1 MTARAEYLWV
11 DSTYVNNPDIRLYI
25 LNIAT
30 FPGYRLTIPFRYGG
44 AIWRRPNGGDGWRWP
59 RTGATRTPNAAAQ
72 AVLVLTHL
80 PCVTGMWLRAAQ
92 WSHYREAARKNPTA
106 VEHKGKSTGGR
117 TEQASN
123 IARGTPGSSVTCGF
137 ALSDSI
143 SCEMPSCSEAARL
156 RGPWV
161 AERPGVPRAPVFRGC
176 ADGDEGIRRA
186 RAANNRAGGAL
197 AV

>member
-1 MTARAEYLWV
+1 
-11 DSTYVNNPDIRLYI
+11 
-25 LNIAT
+25 
-30 FPGYRLTIPFRYGG
+30 
-44 AIWRRPNGGDGWRWP
+44 
-59 RTGATRTPNAAAQ
+59 
-72 AVLVLTHL
+72 
-80 PCVTGMWLRAAQ
+80 MWLRAAQ

-123 IARGTPGSSVTCGF
+123 IARGTPGSSVTCGI

-143 SCEMPSCSEAARL
+143 SCEMPSCSGAARL

-186 RAANNRAGGAL
+186 RAAKNRAAFARLLRIRCRAQSATDTPFRPLAMTTKCQEHKKLRPRTRRCAYIRRHPLSVVVQNSGAL
-197 AV
+197 RHQHRC

>member
-1 MTARAEYLWV
+1 
-11 DSTYVNNPDIRLYI
+11 
-25 LNIAT
+25 
-30 FPGYRLTIPFRYGG
+30 
-44 AIWRRPNGGDGWRWP
+44 
-59 RTGATRTPNAAAQ
+59 
-72 AVLVLTHL
+72 
-80 PCVTGMWLRAAQ
+80 MWLRAAA

-123 IARGTPGSSVTCGF
+123 IARGTPGSSVTCGI
-137 ALSDSI
+137 ARSDSI
-143 SCEMPSCSEAARL
+143 SCEMPSCSGAARL

-186 RAANNRAGGAL
+186 RAANNRAAFARL
-197 AV
+197 LRIRCQAQSATDTQTKSLIYAVIARSAATTQSQAAYANRSSQHGDCFVAVPAPRNDGQKSWRPLFFNLRCAGC